1 MCCGVRCAFYVL
13 RWKSVVVSYDLI
25 GGGRMLRWRGLGILV
40 VGVAALAQAKV
51 KKAPADEVRVEG
63 THLEQ
68 TSRCNKGGAIR
79 VLASDS
85 HLLIA
90 GDCTDVI
97 IAGERNWI
105 QVEHAGTIR
114 MLGGLNTVL
123 YQDSRTQVD
132 DRARGNSVAPKW
144 PQ

>member
-1 MCCGVRCAFYVL
+1 MRRSRVWAGV
-13 RWKSVVVSYDLI
+13 
-25 GGGRMLRWRGLGILV
+25 
-40 VGVAALAQAKV
+40 VAACLAAIGAQAKE
-51 KKAPADEVRVEG
+51 KKAAVDEVRVEG
-63 THLEQ
+63 AHLQQ

-85 HLLIA
+85 QLLIA
-90 GDCTDVI
+90 GDCTDVVVE
-97 IAGERNWI
+97 GSRNSI

-114 MLGGLNTVL
+114 MVGGLNTVV

-132 DRARGNSVAPKW
+132 DRGRGNSVAPKW

>member
-1 MCCGVRCAFYVL
+1 MQ
-13 RWKSVVVSYDLI
+13 
-25 GGGRMLRWRGLGILV
+25 RWRGLMVLA
-40 VGVAALAQAKV
+40 VAVLAQAKV
-51 KKAPADEVRVEG
+51 KKAPVEEVRVEG
-63 THLEQ
+63 AHLEQ

-79 VLASDS
+79 VVASDS
-85 HLLIA
+85 RLLIA